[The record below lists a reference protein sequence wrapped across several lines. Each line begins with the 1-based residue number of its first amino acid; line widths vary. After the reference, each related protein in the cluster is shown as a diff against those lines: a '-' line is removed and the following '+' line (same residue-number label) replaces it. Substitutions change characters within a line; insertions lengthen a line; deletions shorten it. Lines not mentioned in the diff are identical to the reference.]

1 MIDIALLHL
10 YDISLM
16 VSCALWLLLGEQLL
30 NLLERSKL
38 SRVPA
43 KIVLLHF
50 LLALADESNYL
61 LRWPP

>member
-1 MIDIALLHL
+1 MIDIALLHV
-10 YDISLM
+10 YNIPLM
-16 VSCALWLLLGEQLL
+16 VSCALWLLLGENLL

-61 LRWPP
+61 MRWPP

>member
-38 SRVPA
+38 FRVPA

>member
-16 VSCALWLLLGEQLL
+16 VSCALWLLLGEHLL

-50 LLALADESNYL
+50 LLA
-61 LRWPP
+61 

>member
-16 VSCALWLLLGEQLL
+16 VSCALWLLLGEHLL